1 MAWYDVAEKCI
12 GFSEKTAATI
22 VWNCEACEPCASGF
36 EDEDDSSLDEL
47 EATKNREI
55 EGRDAIVTASI
66 AAAAA
71 INREINILERCSDS
85 SKPEEEVAA
94 NDGNQEST
102 ARELSAA
109 KSLIQFRITQASQAL
124 QGSDN
129 VRSSWALTDQSPG
142 KKSKAGL
149 ASLQNSSHLSSSGS
163 PETNQ
168 NEEQKG
174 RQRSDGCILPK
185 RPPVCRADGTYVKP
199 VGNPPNKNLEWDEN
213 EGLWVPKSR
222 LKSPRKRP
230 SPGATSK
237 ERKGLAPPPSK
248 NKKKLAEPMP
258 SSSSKKSRILSRKK
272 SQESSNES
280 AESCKE
286 ASTETKPP
294 QIFQKGDLV
303 EVESH
308 SWACINNLGGVG
320 YVTDIQI
327 DDEGDRNYQI
337 KYVIGRRFEWCL
349 GKFMSPKC
357 FD

>member
-1 MAWYDVAEKCI
+1 
-12 GFSEKTAATI
+12 
-22 VWNCEACEPCASGF
+22 
-36 EDEDDSSLDEL
+36 
-47 EATKNREI
+47 
-55 EGRDAIVTASI
+55 
-66 AAAAA
+66 
-71 INREINILERCSDS
+71 
-85 SKPEEEVAA
+85 
-94 NDGNQEST
+94 
-102 ARELSAA
+102 
-109 KSLIQFRITQASQAL
+109 
-124 QGSDN
+124 
-129 VRSSWALTDQSPG
+129 
-142 KKSKAGL
+142 
-149 ASLQNSSHLSSSGS
+149 
-163 PETNQ
+163 
-168 NEEQKG
+168 
-174 RQRSDGCILPK
+174 
-185 RPPVCRADGTYVKP
+185 
-199 VGNPPNKNLEWDEN
+199 LEWDEN